1 MYAQPVEFY
10 VACNPPLLPS
20 GVHRVMEDLQGSLF
34 QEEGLKVLEILYE
47 PSGPWFKVITYPAF
61 QAEVTD
67 TLVAILAA
75 LTEQNTVPL
84 EQPEEYL
91 GSLADVRTTSLE
103 IPWSAFLASP
113 DYADSFVPWQFPL
126 TMQDLAL
133 KIVWPPESKA
143 LEFNLT
149 ELLRMQARLDGSHAQ
164 DPKIGRLGPLMSC
177 IVSCNI
183 RETMLYIGTDGG
195 PETLNNAREILETLL
210 DLTKLHSVAT
220 QHVICSTESNE
231 QFSYRWLSHI
241 GLDSRT
247 FPQRPTDQQRLRR
260 AVSVRAVTQDSLGR
274 WVTDRTQYK
283 TSKRNMGEGATSS
296 KELTASFLQLKY
308 TPKSP
313 LKNGSNFEIL
323 PSFASTSS
331 KTICVEPT
339 MASRPEP
346 GENFPSKSHTHTL
359 IDEDQLI
366 NFDAD
371 DVVESVSQSRFTQ
384 HNQSAS
390 FSLLDDDPP
399 VNLDLLTLSGPD
411 PVPKPPEPKRAKVF
425 DGRIRP
431 HIVKLLEQHLRSAW
445 PVLSRCPGFVAVH
458 LQFGRFYLT
467 DLSSADVD
475 IGSGPHRNMT
485 VLLRELQ
492 SVEREQIGF
501 SSTLSTIRSDED
513 TMVTYPTSQWVL
525 SKRDVIYQ
533 VQCTLDDQQL
543 SVEIDAKTFEF
554 SCRGP
559 VSELAGTLVHC
570 VHQAW
575 DMKMVVQH
583 SSNLSLSPAHRLMGQ
598 VVTNSLHV

>member
-1 MYAQPVEFY
+1 MYSQPVEFY
-10 VACNPPLLPS
+10 VACNPPLLPP

-47 PSGPWFKVITYPAF
+47 PSGPWFKVITYTAF

-143 LEFNLT
+143 SEFDLT
-149 ELLRMQARLDGSHAQ
+149 EVLRMQARLDGSHAQ
-164 DPKIGRLGPLMSC
+164 DPKIGRLGSLMSC

-183 RETMLYIGTDGG
+183 RETILYIGTDGG

-283 TSKRNMGEGATSS
+283 PSKRNMGEGATTS
-296 KELTASFLQLKY
+296 KGLTSSFLQLKY
-308 TPKSP
+308 TAKSP
-313 LKNGSNFEIL
+313 LKNGPNFEIL

-331 KTICVEPT
+331 NTICVEPT
-339 MASRPEP
+339 MASRPVP
-346 GENFPSKSHTHTL
+346 GGNFPTKSHSHLL
-359 IDEDQLI
+359 IDEDELI

-371 DVVESVSQSRFTQ
+371 NVVESASQSHFMQ
-384 HNQSAS
+384 HNQPGS

-399 VNLDLLTLSGPD
+399 INLNLLTLSGPD
-411 PVPKPPEPKRAKVF
+411 SAPKPSEPKRAKA
-425 DGRIRP
+425 RKYS
-431 HIVKLLEQHLRSAW
+431 H
-445 PVLSRCPGFVAVH
+445 
-458 LQFGRFYLT
+458 YLFF
-467 DLSSADVD
+467 
-475 IGSGPHRNMT
+475 NMT
-485 VLLRELQ
+485 
-492 SVEREQIGF
+492 
-501 SSTLSTIRSDED
+501 
-513 TMVTYPTSQWVL
+513 
-525 SKRDVIYQ
+525 
-533 VQCTLDDQQL
+533 
-543 SVEIDAKTFEF
+543 AK
-554 SCRGP
+554 
-559 VSELAGTLVHC
+559 
-570 VHQAW
+570 
-575 DMKMVVQH
+575 
-583 SSNLSLSPAHRLMGQ
+583 
-598 VVTNSLHV
+598 